1 MTSRFVNRTQVVV
14 LMSVYKKD
22 DPRHLRL
29 SIESILNQS
38 YANFRLLVGVDGS
51 VGEELESELRCVRL
65 MIKSHLFGL
74 KRTVV

>member
-51 VGEELESELRCVRL
+51 GRR
-65 MIKSHLFGL
+65 IG
-74 KRTVV
+74 KRTKDV